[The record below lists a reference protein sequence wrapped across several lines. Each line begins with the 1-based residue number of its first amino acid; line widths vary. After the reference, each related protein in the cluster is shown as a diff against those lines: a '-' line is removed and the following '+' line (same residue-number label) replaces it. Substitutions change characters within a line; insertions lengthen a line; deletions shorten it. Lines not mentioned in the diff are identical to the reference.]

1 MLWKM
6 TRTKKMKD
14 WFAFFLLS
22 VCIWLGLSAAK
33 GNGQAAFLVT
43 LCEEAGKV
51 YKVLGHLGLM

>member
-1 MLWKM
+1 
-6 TRTKKMKD
+6 MKD